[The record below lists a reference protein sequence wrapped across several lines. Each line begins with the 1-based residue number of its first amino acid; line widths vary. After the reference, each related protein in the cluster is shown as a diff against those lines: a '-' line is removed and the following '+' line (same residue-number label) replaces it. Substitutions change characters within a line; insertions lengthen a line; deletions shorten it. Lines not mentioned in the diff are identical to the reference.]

1 MDMTTLNLFV
11 PLTKVDVEKRLVYGT
26 VAEEIADRSGEIMDY
41 ETAKPE
47 FAKWSAD
54 IAKAS
59 DGKSVGNLRS
69 MHGSVAAGKL
79 ESIAFDD
86 AAKRIEACGKVIDD
100 GEWNK
105 VLEGVYTGFS
115 MGGKYLR
122 RWRDA
127 EAPHLTR
134 YTPQPAEVSLVDNPC
149 IPTAT
154 FEVVKAD
161 GSMELRKF
169 KTPTNVAPDV
179 EQGWRAKDGSFHATK
194 AAALKHNAEAGTI
207 AKIEIAAESDLSK
220 IGARNSAADLARI
233 QQLHDTACELGAKCA
248 TGEDESDTLA
258 SGAFLRVSA
267 ENAMLRKAMNDIA
280 PRIETALAKIA
291 EQNARIEALE
301 SQPAAG
307 GPVVAGTRLVTKG
320 QELGA
325 DPGKAFQEHLA
336 KLSPDERTLVL
347 MKMSLA
353 QPLATAPDP
362 LGTRA

>member
-1 MDMTTLNLFV
+1 MDMTTLNIFV

-26 VAEEIADRSGEIMDY
+26 IAEEIADRSGEIMDY

-59 DGKSVGNLRS
+59 DGRSVGNLRA

-115 MGGKYLR
+115 MGGKYLK

-161 GSMELRKF
+161 GSTELRKF
-169 KTPTNVAPDV
+169 KTPTNVVPDV

-194 AAALKHNAEAGTI
+194 AAALKHNVEGG
-207 AKIEIAAESDLSK
+207 AAIGLSK
-220 IGARNSAADLARI
+220 LGARNSADDLDLI
-233 QQLHDTACELGAKCA
+233 QKMHDTACELGATCQ
-248 TGEDESDTLA
+248 TGDDAADDDGEIDKLA
-258 SGAFLRVSA
+258 SGALSKFAA
-267 ENAMLRKAMNDIA
+267 ENAALRKSLGDMA
-280 PRIETALAKIA
+280 PKIDAALARIA
-291 EQNARIEALE
+291 EQNARIAALE
-301 SQPAAG
+301 AQPASG
-307 GPVVAGTRLVTKG
+307 GPIVNGTRLVAKG
-320 QELGA
+320 RDA
-325 DPGKAFQEHLA
+325 TDDPAHAFEEHLA
-336 KLSPDERTLVL
+336 KLSPDERTPVL

-353 QPLATAPDP
+353 QPLAAAPAP
-362 LGTRA
+362 LGKRV

>member
-1 MDMTTLNLFV
+1 MDMTTLNIFV

-26 VAEEIADRSGEIMDY
+26 IAEEIADRSGEIMDY
-41 ETAKPE
+41 ASAKPE
-47 FAKWSAD
+47 FAKWSSD
-54 IAKAS
+54 VAKAS
-59 DGKSVGNLRS
+59 DGRSVGNLRA

-86 AAKRIEACGKVIDD
+86 DAKRIEACGKVIDD

-115 MGGKYLR
+115 VGGKYLK

-161 GSMELRKF
+161 GSTELRKF
-169 KTPTNVAPDV
+169 RTPTNIVPDV
-179 EQGWRAKDGSFHATK
+179 EQGWRARDGSFHATK
-194 AAALKHNAEAGTI
+194 AAALKHNAEGGAMI
-207 AKIEIAAESDLSK
+207 DLSK
-220 IGARNSAADLARI
+220 IGARNSAADLELI
-233 QQLHDTACELGAKCA
+233 QKLHDTACELGAQCA
-248 TGEDESDTLA
+248 AAQVDADMSDEANKFTSVAT
-258 SGAFLRVSA
+258 FVA
-267 ENAMLRKAMNDIA
+267 ENAALRKALGDMA
-280 PRIETALAKIA
+280 PKIDSMLARIA
-291 EQNARIEALE
+291 EQNARIAALE
-301 SQPAAG
+301 AQPAGG
-307 GPVVAGTRLVTKG
+307 GPIVNGTRLVSKG
-320 QELGA
+320 HETID
-325 DPGKAFQEHLA
+325 DPARAFEEHLA

-353 QPLATAPDP
+353 QPLAAAPAP
-362 LGTRA
+362 LGKRI

>member
-26 VAEEIADRSGEIMDY
+26 IAEEIADRSGEIMDY

-100 GEWNK
+100 GEWTK

-115 MGGKYLR
+115 MGGKYLK

-127 EAPHLTR
+127 EEPHLTR

-161 GSMELRKF
+161 GSTELRKF
-169 KTPTNVAPDV
+169 KTPTNVVPDV
-179 EQGWRAKDGSFHATK
+179 EQGWRAKDGTFHATK
-194 AAALKHNAEAGTI
+194 AAALKHNAEGGS
-207 AKIEIAAESDLSK
+207 ELFK
-220 IGARNSAADLARI
+220 IGARNSADDLDLI
-233 QQLHDTACELGAKCA
+233 QKLHDTACDLGAKCSEPGNA
-248 TGEDESDTLA
+248 DDTDKLA
-258 SGAFLRVSA
+258 SGALNNFAA
-267 ENAMLRKAMNDIA
+267 ENAALRKALGDMA
-280 PRIETALAKIA
+280 PKIDAALARIA
-291 EQNARIEALE
+291 EQNARIAALE
-301 SQPAAG
+301 AQPASG
-307 GPVVAGTRLVTKG
+307 GPVVNGTRLITKG
-320 QELGA
+320 QA
-325 DPGKAFQEHLA
+325 APDDPGKAFQEHLA

-362 LGTRA
+362 LGARA

>member
-26 VAEEIADRSGEIMDY
+26 IAEEIADRSGEIMDY
-41 ETAKPE
+41 ASAKPE
-47 FAKWSAD
+47 FAKWSSD
-54 IAKAS
+54 VAKAS
-59 DGKSVGNLRS
+59 DGRSVGNLRA
-69 MHGSVAAGKL
+69 MHGSIAAGKL

-86 AAKRIEACGKVIDD
+86 DARRIEACGKVIDD

-115 MGGKYLR
+115 VGGKYLK

-161 GSMELRKF
+161 GSTELRKF
-169 KTPTNVAPDV
+169 RTPTNVVPDV

-194 AAALKHNAEAGTI
+194 AAALKHNSGGSVAI
-207 AKIEIAAESDLSK
+207 DLSK
-220 IGARNSAADLARI
+220 IGARNSAADLELI
-233 QQLHDTACELGAKCA
+233 QKLHDLACALGAKCA
-248 TGEDESDTLA
+248 AAPVDTDMDANKFA
-258 SGAFLRVSA
+258 SGALEKFAA
-267 ENAMLRKAMNDIA
+267 ENAALRKALGDMA
-280 PRIETALAKIA
+280 PKIDSMLARIA
-291 EQNARIEALE
+291 EQSARIAALE
-301 SQPAAG
+301 AQPASG
-307 GPVVAGTRLVTKG
+307 GPVVNGTRLVSKG
-320 QELGA
+320 RETID
-325 DPGKAFQEHLA
+325 DPARAFEDHLA

-353 QPLATAPDP
+353 QPLASAPAP
-362 LGTRA
+362 LGKRI

>member
-26 VAEEIADRSGEIMDY
+26 IAEEIPDRSGEIMDY
-41 ETAKPE
+41 ASAKPE
-47 FAKWSAD
+47 FAKWSSD
-54 IAKAS
+54 VAKAS
-59 DGKSVGNLRS
+59 DGRSVGNLRA

-86 AAKRIEACGKVIDD
+86 VAKRIEACGKVIDD

-115 MGGKYLR
+115 VGGKYLK

-127 EAPHLTR
+127 ESPHLTR

-161 GSMELRKF
+161 GSTELRKF
-169 KTPTNVAPDV
+169 RTSTNVVPDV

-194 AAALKHNAEAGTI
+194 AAALKHNAEGGA
-207 AKIEIAAESDLSK
+207 EIGLAK
-220 IGARNSAADLARI
+220 IGARNSTADLEMI
-233 QQLHDTACELGAKCA
+233 QKLHDTACALGAKCVA
-248 TGEDESDTLA
+248 GQVDTDMTDDANKFA
-258 SGAFLRVSA
+258 SGAPVKFAA
-267 ENAMLRKAMNDIA
+267 ENAALRKTLSDIA
-280 PRIETALAKIA
+280 PKIDSMLARIA
-291 EQNARIEALE
+291 EQNARIAALE
-301 SQPAAG
+301 AQPASG
-307 GPVVAGTRLVTKG
+307 GPVVNGTRLVSKG
-320 QELGA
+320 REVID
-325 DPGKAFQEHLA
+325 DPARAFEDHLA
-336 KLSPDERTLVL
+336 KLSPDERSLVL

-353 QPLATAPDP
+353 QPLAAAPPP
-362 LGTRA
+362 LGKRA